1 MKDELLT
8 NFIPLNRDFF
18 EHDLWK
24 EKREFSR
31 AEAWLYLIKEARFE
45 DTRVLDGNIYVE
57 VKRGQIYVSIRFM
70 TTAFGWGKK
79 RTENFLKFLESE
91 NMIKKETLKETR
103 QSLITVCNYD
113 RYNVSASNKETSKE
127 TRGGQQGDSKETKS
141 NTVNT
146 DNNIS
151 IYIRGEEKFLK
162 RSLFDTLDTLLND
175 EYWIEIYLKNN
186 GFHPNDKELFCD
198 YLKSFF
204 LMLQDRG
211 ESYKDGKD
219 AKQHFTNWLRLLL
232 DAEAE
237 KQARKKQTGGGHS
250 RNQSQPIS
258 KVGSMLDIIG
268 ELLHPQN

>member
-8 NFIPLNRDFF
+8 NFIPINRGLF
-18 EHDLWK
+18 EHHLWC
-24 EKREFSR
+24 EEREFSR
-31 AEAWLYLIKEARFE
+31 FEAWLYLLKEARFE
-45 DTRVLDGNIYVE
+45 DTKLLDKGKLVI
-57 VKRGQIYVSIRFM
+57 VKRGQVYVSYRFLAG
-70 TTAFGWGKK
+70 AFGWTVK
-79 RTENFLKFLESE
+79 RVRTFLDLIESD
-91 NMIKKETLKETR
+91 NMIERDTAKGTGQTI
-103 QSLITVCNYD
+103 ITICNYNT
-113 RYNVSASNKETSKE
+113 YNVRSLNEGTAKGTQWAHEGHAE
-127 TRGGQQGDSKETKS
+127 GTKS

-232 DAEAE
+232 EAEAE
-237 KQARKKQTGGGHS
+237 KQARKKQTGGGHP

-258 KVGSMLDIIG
+258 KVGSMLDIVG
-268 ELLHPQN
+268 ELLHPHN